1 MLPIP
6 SSATFVDSRR
16 YNCRAT
22 EAVGPELSR
31 LLQLAGSTS
40 ARLPATALSTP
51 AWQQLKATF
60 RPAIGTLPPST
71 DLPAFGGQRQS
82 TVDME
87 MESPKVAVM
96 KALDRG
102 P

>member
-71 DLPAFGGQRQS
+71 DLPALAASANRPS
-82 TVDME
+82 TWRWNRL
-87 MESPKVAVM
+87 S
-96 KALDRG
+96 RG
-102 P
+102 HEGA